1 MMEVIHCKAKVPILS
16 FFTGGGFLD
25 LGFEKTGCY
34 EIVWTNE
41 VNQDF
46 VKLYEHG
53 YTCWR
58 KKNGMSPL
66 PARIHNNHSAIELS
80 HSLILEE
87 AFGAI
92 KPDFFG
98 MIGGPPCQDFSSGG
112 KNAGFNGI
120 KGNLTKIYVDLILK
134 IQPSFFIIENVQGV
148 YKTKKHRGILDPL
161 LDSLKKDY
169 VTSKWKLDALEF
181 GVPQHRHRLFVV
193 GLLKNSLT
201 ENALTQLDNSW
212 FYPPKPVYE
221 NALLSF
227 QWPKKN
233 IFGDHGLAKPEGI
246 PTELFVESCLINEDE
261 RRTLPNANDMFKA
274 YSQRFYEVEEGD
286 TSKKSFKR
294 LHRYRYSPTACYG
307 NNEVHL
313 HPFEPRRLS
322 LREAMRIQG
331 IPDEY
336 ELPEGSSL
344 TIKFKLIGNGVPVPL
359 AYNIAQ
365 HLIVIFRD
373 NAKFF
378 VNSNN

>member
-1 MMEVIHCKAKVPILS
+1 MMEDYNKKVPVLS

-34 EIVWTNE
+34 EIAWTNE

-58 KKNGMSPL
+58 KKNGIGPL
-66 PARIHNNHSAIELS
+66 PARIHNIQSALELS

-87 AFGAI
+87 AFGAN

-112 KNAGFNGI
+112 KNAGFNGK
-120 KGNLTKIYVDLILK
+120 KGSLTKTYINLIQK
-134 IQPSFFIIENVQGV
+134 IKPNFFVIENVQGV
-148 YKTKKHRGILDPL
+148 YRTQKHKEILDSL
-161 LDSLKKDY
+161 LDSLEKDY
-169 VTSKWKLDALEF
+169 VTSKWKLDALDF
-181 GVPQHRHRLFVV
+181 GVPQHRKRLFVV
-193 GLLKNSLT
+193 GLLRNSLT
-201 ENALTQLDNSW
+201 NNTLMWPDESW
-212 FYPPKPVYE
+212 FNPPKPVYE

-233 IFGDHGLAKPEGI
+233 IFQNHSLIKPEGI
-246 PTELFVESCLINEDE
+246 PDELFVASCLINDDE
-261 RRTLPNANDMFKA
+261 RISMPNANDMFRA
-274 YSQRFYEVEEGD
+274 YSSKFYEVEEGD

-322 LREAMRIQG
+322 LREVMRIQG
-331 IPDEY
+331 ISDEY
-336 ELPEGSSL
+336 ELPEGASL
-344 TIKFKLIGNGVPVPL
+344 TVKFKLIGNGVPVPL
-359 AYNIAQ
+359 SFHVAR
-365 HLIVIFRD
+365 HLMFIMRNHTKVYKK
-373 NAKFF
+373 N
-378 VNSNN
+378 